1 MSNIE
6 QNLQKILSSR
16 YGKDVRQSIHDSI
29 HDCYEDGKAGAVD
42 LVARERITNLAQLQ
56 EGSTT
61 ADAELRDIRVG
72 YNGTTYSSAGE
83 AVRGQVGSLSGDMS
97 SMFKNV
103 IYNTEYGYL
112 NRYGGVQTETVKR
125 FVYSD
130 GILLRP
136 GYSIVVATKVPAN
149 NVSVICMYN
158 DGSYGE
164 PLVIS
169 DVDEYAFYKYKNIT
183 GNDIYISVCYANNN
197 VSKVFILKNNITNNA
212 FTNNDIIG
220 YNGIP
225 TVFNKYIDIFSAKKK
240 PGFWSDDGRFYTETG
255 NAFIIQLEKYKTYI
269 AHIPTGTWNAPSS
282 VVELEDND
290 FINGTVLAIIP
301 ANSGSLDV
309 IFTPKTT
316 GIVGISY
323 SEKAHTINDV
333 YVAEY
338 SKGSLANAINML
350 LDESESRTFYV
361 DHSGSTYGNRYT
373 SVIDCFNAIKDLE
386 GHKKV
391 YIYHGTYDIYEE
403 MGGDDYFSQFTG
415 NEEDYKTLQPFLNDV
430 EIIGLGTVTLNFNMP
445 MSIPNAVRWFF
456 SPLNLRG
463 NFRIE
468 NLIINGT
475 NCRYCIHDESGS
487 RYPNTIH
494 EYKNIRCYKKG
505 GSAAVGCGYSNN
517 TLLKIEECIF
527 EAEKSEAYSYHAK
540 TGMNTVISNSVFK
553 GSTYYSVRFSQEFN
567 SFAEVTMSNCYL
579 DSPILL
585 RPEYEYGGE
594 GYERR
599 CMTKINLLNTK
610 CDVITENNV
619 VVYDNVEE
627 ESVSYNTIE
636 GTQTTILE
644 KTVS

>member
-6 QNLQKILSSR
+6 QNLAKILSSR
-16 YGKDVRQSIHDSI
+16 YGRDVRQSIHDSI

-42 LVARERITNLAQLQ
+42 LIAREQIANLVANVPS
-56 EGSTT
+56 GGTKDS
-61 ADAELRDIRVG
+61 ELVDIRVG
-72 YNGTTYSSAGE
+72 VDGKTYSSAGE

-97 SMFKNV
+97 SVFKNV

-112 NRYGGVQTETVKR
+112 NKHGGVSTETGKS

-130 GILLRP
+130 GILLRS
-136 GYSIVVATKVPAN
+136 GYFIVVATKVPAN

-169 DVDEYAFYKYKNIT
+169 DVDEYAFYKYTNGT

-197 VSKVFILKNNITNNA
+197 ASKVFILKNNIANNA
-212 FTNNDIIG
+212 FTNNDVIS

-225 TVFNKYIDIFSAKKK
+225 AVFNKYIDIFSAKKRAGYWDYGGYFHNK
-240 PGFWSDDGRFYTETG
+240 PG

-269 AHIPTGTWNAPSS
+269 AHIPTGNWATTS

-290 FINGTVLAIIP
+290 FINGTVLVNVP
-301 ANSGSLDV
+301 ANLDMSDI

-323 SEKAHTINDV
+323 NSEKYTLNDV

-338 SKGSLANAINML
+338 SKGPLANAINML
-350 LDESESRTFYV
+350 LDEGQTFYV
-361 DHSGSTYGNRYT
+361 DHSGSTRGNRYT

-386 GHKKV
+386 GYKKV

-445 MSIPNAVRWFF
+445 TSIPFAVRRFF

-487 RYPNTIH
+487 NYPNTIH
-494 EYKNIRCYKKG
+494 EYKSIRCYKKG
-505 GSAAVGCGYSNN
+505 GSQAVGCGYSNN
-517 TLLKIEECIF
+517 TLLKIEDCIF
-527 EAEKSEAYSYHAK
+527 EAENSEAYSYHAK
-540 TGMNTVISNSVFK
+540 FGMNTVISNSVFK
-553 GSTYYSVRFSQEFN
+553 GSADRCVRFSQEHN

-579 DSPILL
+579 GSPILL

-610 CDVITENNV
+610 CDVITEHNKF
-619 VVYDNVEE
+619 VYDNVEE

>member
-1 MSNIE
+1 MPDITTELNNIM
-6 QNLQKILSSR
+6 NAR
-16 YGKDVRQSIHDSI
+16 YGKDVRKSIHDGI
-29 HDCYEDGKAGAVD
+29 KKVNDIVD
-42 LVARERITNLAQLQ
+42 DT
-56 EGSTT
+56 GYS
-61 ADAELRDIRVG
+61 ELIDIRKG
-72 YNGTTYSSAGE
+72 ADGTTYDSAGE

-97 SMFKNV
+97 SVFKNV

-112 NRYGGVQTETVKR
+112 DGYGSVKTETEKR

-183 GNDIYISVCYANNN
+183 GNDIYISVCYKNNN
-197 VSKVFILKNNITNNA
+197 ASKVFILKNNITNNA
-212 FTNNDIIG
+212 FTYNDVIG

-225 TVFNKYIDIFSAKKK
+225 TVFNKYIDIFSAKKRD
-240 PGFWSDDGRFYTETG
+240 GYWDDGGHFRNETG

-269 AHIPTGTWNAPSS
+269 AHIPTGTWTDSTS

-290 FINGTVLAIIP
+290 SINGTVLANVP
-301 ANSGSLDV
+301 ANSYISDI

-323 SEKAHTINDV
+323 NHKAFTLNDV

-415 NEEDYKTLQPFLNDV
+415 NEDYKTLQPFLNDV

-445 MSIPNAVRWFF
+445 MSIPFAVRWLF

-487 RYPNTIH
+487 NYPNTIH
-494 EYKNIRCYKKG
+494 EYKSIRCKKG
-505 GSAAVGCGYSNN
+505 GSYQAVGCGYSNN
-517 TLLKIEECIF
+517 TLLKIEDCIF
-527 EAEKSEAYSYHAK
+527 EAKDSEAYSYHAK
-540 TGMNTVISNSVFK
+540 VGMNTVISNSVFK
-553 GSTYYSVRFSQEFN
+553 GAADRCVRFSQEHN

-579 DSPILL
+579 GSPILL

-610 CDVITENNV
+610 CDVITENNSF
-619 VVYDNVEE
+619 VYDNVEE